1 MSSARLRLIVD
12 VAAEVG
18 LLPDEVRF
26 YGPHQ
31 AKVSLG
37 TLARLREAP
46 DGRVV
51 LVTAITPTPAGEGK
65 TVTAIGLAQA
75 LRLLDERAVV
85 CLREPSMG
93 PVFGLKGGAT
103 GGGQCTVE
111 PSEEI
116 NLHFTGDMHAV
127 TSANNLLAA
136 MLDDHLY
143 RGRDPQ
149 VDVRRIMF
157 HRALDVND
165 RALRGTVVG
174 LGSVPREERFD
185 ITAASEVMAI
195 LGVARDH
202 ADLRQ
207 RLGRI
212 IVGATR
218 KGDPVT
224 ADQLRA
230 GGAMA
235 ALLRDALL
243 PNLVQT
249 REGTPAF
256 VHAGPFANI
265 AHGTSSLVSALL
277 ARKMADYVV
286 IEAGFGADLG
296 AEKFVNLV
304 GAHGGPE
311 AHVAVVVTT
320 VRALRYHG
328 GSAAD
333 ALDAPHVAAVRAAL
347 PQVRHHTEIVRRLGM
362 RPVICINRFAS
373 DTPQELALIEEAAAL
388 WGVPAAISTA
398 YEHGGEGAL
407 RLAELVRAE
416 ASQPPEPGGP
426 LYESDTPLFEK
437 VHAVATQ
444 VYGAVDVAFSDAA
457 RRHLTEAETWGMGRL
472 PVCVAKTQYS
482 LTDDPQVRGVPTDFL
497 IHIRDV
503 EVRGGAGF
511 VVALAGDMMTM
522 PALPARPNA
531 WNIEMDGEGRI
542 AGIH

>member
-12 VAAEVG
+12 VAAEAG

-31 AKVSLG
+31 AKVNLG

-111 PSEEI
+111 PSDEI

-127 TSANNLLAA
+127 TSANNILAA
-136 MLDDHLY
+136 MLDYHLY

-212 IVGATR
+212 ILGATR
-218 KGDPVT
+218 KGEPVT
-224 ADQLRA
+224 AEHLRA

-277 ARKMADYVV
+277 ARKMAGYVV

-311 AHVAVVVTT
+311 PHVAVVVTT

-328 GSAAD
+328 GSAAE
-333 ALDAPHVAAVRAAL
+333 ALDAPQA
-347 PQVRHHTEIVRRLGM
+347 
-362 RPVICINRFAS
+362 
-373 DTPQELALIEEAAAL
+373 
-388 WGVPAAISTA
+388 
-398 YEHGGEGAL
+398 
-407 RLAELVRAE
+407 
-416 ASQPPEPGGP
+416 
-426 LYESDTPLFEK
+426 
-437 VHAVATQ
+437 
-444 VYGAVDVAFSDAA
+444 
-457 RRHLTEAETWGMGRL
+457 
-472 PVCVAKTQYS
+472 
-482 LTDDPQVRGVPTDFL
+482 
-497 IHIRDV
+497 
-503 EVRGGAGF
+503 
-511 VVALAGDMMTM
+511 
-522 PALPARPNA
+522 
-531 WNIEMDGEGRI
+531 
-542 AGIH
+542 